1 MTKLGPFRLAALA
14 TAAFGLTSLALAQEG
29 ELPVKEIPNLGEA
42 AEWYFSPDGARLIGN
57 AKRDGDAAH
66 MVYVASLDGREIRRI
81 NDRGEDACSHFF
93 PDGRRIV
100 WTSTRDNL
108 DMPKGNWS
116 DPRDYPRGAELYLS
130 NADGTDVK
138 RLTSNRYYDA
148 EVSVSPDGKWLL
160 FTRQVD
166 GKLDLWRMRPDGTGE
181 TQITRTDEWQEGG
194 SFYMPDSETVL
205 LRAWKRAD
213 EAQRGRPMTV
223 FTIRH
228 DGTSLEPITTDPDMN
243 WAPYPAPDGIH
254 FVYVRNLPPQNFEI
268 FLFDMKTKEKRR
280 LTSFPGFDGFPALS
294 PDGRTMAFASSRG
307 AKPGERM
314 LKTYL
319 MDVSSLGLGAK

>member
-1 MTKLGPFRLAALA
+1 MTKPGPFRLAALA
-14 TAAFGLTSLALAQEG
+14 TAAIGWMSIALAQER
-29 ELPVKEIPNLGEA
+29 ELPVKEVPNLGEA
-42 AEWYFSPDGARLIGN
+42 AELYFSPDGKRLIGT

-81 NDRGEDACSHFF
+81 NDRGEDACSYFF

-108 DMPKGNWS
+108 EMPKGNWS
-116 DPRDYPRGAELYLS
+116 DPRDYPQGAELYSS
-130 NADGTDVK
+130 NADGTDAK
-138 RLTSNRYYDA
+138 RLTSNRFYDA

-160 FTRQVD
+160 FTRQID

-194 SFYMPDSETVL
+194 SFYMPDSETIL

-213 EAQRGRPMTV
+213 EARRGRPMTI

-228 DGTSLEPITTDPDMN
+228 DGTELEPITTDPDMN
-243 WAPYPAPDGIH
+243 WAPYPAPDGRH
-254 FVYVRNLPPQNFEI
+254 FVYVRMLPPQNFEV
-268 FLFDMKTKEKRR
+268 FLFDMKTKQKRR

-294 PDGRTMAFASSRG
+294 PDGRKMAFASSRD